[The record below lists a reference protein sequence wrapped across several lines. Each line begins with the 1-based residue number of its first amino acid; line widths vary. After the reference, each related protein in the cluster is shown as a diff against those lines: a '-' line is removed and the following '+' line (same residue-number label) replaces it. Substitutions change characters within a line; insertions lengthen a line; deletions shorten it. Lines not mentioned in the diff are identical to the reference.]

1 MRTSACVQ
9 FWGELMR
16 KAGLVDE
23 DGKPKFSPH
32 ALRHFNASY
41 QLAQGVPVLAV
52 SKHIGHSRSS
62 TTLDVYGHV
71 LPGDDSAHQAVT
83 KMSETF
89 APQLLPPP
97 DLPGDNRERKLTED
111 QVREIRAM
119 IADGVTLTR
128 IAKDMKVSLSSVHGI
143 KSGRNWAW
151 LA

>member
-1 MRTSACVQ
+1 MLTSACTH
-9 FWGELMR
+9 FWYALME
-16 KAGLVDE
+16 KAGCIDE
-23 DGKPKFSPH
+23 DGKPDFSPH
-32 ALRHFNASY
+32 GVRHWNLSS
-41 QLAQGVPVLAV
+41 LMAQRVPVLAV
-52 SKHIGHSRSS
+52 SKHGGHSRPS

-71 LPGDDSAHQAVT
+71 IPGDDSANLAIT

-89 APQLLPPP
+89 APQLLPPSAP
-97 DLPGDNRERKLTED
+97 KDDNRERKLTED

-119 IADGVTLTR
+119 IAANIPLTR